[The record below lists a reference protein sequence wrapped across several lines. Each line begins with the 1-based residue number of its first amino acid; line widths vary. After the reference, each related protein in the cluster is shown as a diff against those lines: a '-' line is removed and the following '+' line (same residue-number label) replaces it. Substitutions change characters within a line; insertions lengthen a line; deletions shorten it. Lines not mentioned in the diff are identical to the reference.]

1 MTDRAGWAA
10 SALVTALLF
19 GGAAAAALR
28 QPPGLAEG
36 EEMSPVALDL
46 SVGMV
51 ATPPPAMSAPEAPPQ
66 PAQPDA
72 PTPPEAALPEPELPK
87 PDLPKPDLPKPDLP
101 PKADAAPLPDTT
113 PLPDP
118 APAFVPPN
126 LPRLPTPDLSA
137 ALAQVAPVTES
148 PRPKSRPEPEKPKPE
163 KVAKPKPEKPK
174 PEKKT
179 PAQASAAAPAGA
191 VASPAQPSTKAK
203 KAGGTDAASYA
214 KTVMKKIAR
223 LKRKAAPAKGKT
235 TVGFEIAGDGS
246 LKRVVVLAS
255 SGSAPLDQIAQDHIR
270 RAAPFPA
277 PPEGA
282 GRRFSFEF
290 VAN

>member
-72 PTPPEAALPEPELPK
+72 PTPPETALPEPELPK
-87 PDLPKPDLPKPDLP
+87 PDLPKPELP
-101 PKADAAPLPDTT
+101 PKADAPPLPDTA

-118 APAFVPPN
+118 APAFVPPD
-126 LPRLPTPDLSA
+126 LPRLPAPDLSA

-148 PRPKSRPEPEKPKPE
+148 PRPKTRPEPEKPEPE
-163 KVAKPKPEKPK
+163 KAAKPKPPEKPK
-174 PEKKT
+174 

-191 VASPAQPSTKAK
+191 VTSPAQPSTKAK

-223 LKRKAAPAKGKT
+223 LKRKAAPAKGKA